1 MECSCVRQT
10 DLPNTSKLFAD
21 LIYRFD
27 RVSDLYPYAPNDAD
41 ALLEASKFEF
51 PDDRRA
57 DVVAALRPLNP
68 GNPSLELLAQQ
79 GTFAVVTGQQ
89 VGLFSGPAYTV
100 FKALTAIKIAEEMTA
115 RGVPTVP
122 IFWLATEDH
131 DFAEVNHAYVFNADQ
146 QPVRIE
152 ANAAAD
158 AVPVGGVSVA
168 QFPIEELRAALVG
181 LPFAD
186 EAVALVERAY
196 TPGAT
201 MGTAF
206 ADVIRELFAPYG
218 LLLIDPMTQALRDI
232 AAPLMREAVKRMP
245 ELVDA
250 LQIRSKELVD
260 RGYHAQ
266 VLVDKQTSLAF
277 LLEDGKRLVL
287 RRNADEFSTGKR
299 KISRDELAA
308 MADHLSP
315 NALLRPV
322 MQDYMLP
329 TVAYVGGPAEL
340 AYLAQSRVLYEKLLG
355 RQPVAFP
362 RAGFTILDERSHKR
376 MGKYHLAPTDLFQLD
391 SVFRASIAARLV
403 PEGLR
408 ESLAS
413 TTKTANDAI
422 EKMAAELLRFDPS
435 LAKALATGQRKINHQ
450 LAKIQRKTAS
460 QILKKDAQADREAT
474 MLYGLTFPERHLQ
487 ERLYSIVPFYAKF
500 GPALIRELHS
510 AIQLDCPDHQFLVV

>member
-21 LIYRFD
+21 LIYHFD
-27 RVSDLYPYAPNDAD
+27 RVSDLYPFAPNDAD
-41 ALLEASKFEF
+41 ALTEATKFDF

-57 DVVAALRPLNP
+57 DVVAALTPLNI
-68 GNPSLELLAQQ
+68 GNPSLERLARR
-79 GTFAVVTGQQ
+79 GTYAVVTGQQ
-89 VGLFSGPAYTV
+89 VGLFSGPAYTI
-100 FKALTAIKIAEEMTA
+100 FKALTAIRIAEELTA
-115 RGVPTVP
+115 RGVSTVP

-152 ANAAAD
+152 AIAQAD
-158 AVPVGGVSVA
+158 AEPVGGVAVKE
-168 QFPIEELRAALVG
+168 FPIAELRAALAG

-196 TPGAT
+196 IPGAT
-201 MGTAF
+201 MGAAF
-206 ADVIRELFAPYG
+206 ADLIRELFAPYG

-232 AAPLMREAVKRMP
+232 AAPVMREAVERMP

-250 LQIRSKELVD
+250 LQVRSKELVN

-266 VLVDKQTSLAF
+266 VLVDQQTSLAF

-287 RRNADEFSTGKR
+287 RRTADEFTTGKR

-362 RAGFTILDERSHKR
+362 RAGFTILDERSNKR
-376 MGKYHLAPTDLFQLD
+376 MAKYRLAPTDLFQLE
-391 SVFRASIAARLV
+391 SAFRASIAARLV
-403 PEGLR
+403 PESLR
-408 ESLAS
+408 ESMGAAA
-413 TTKTANDAI
+413 KTANRAI
-422 EKMAAELLRFDPS
+422 EDLATELMRFDPS
-435 LAKALATGQRKINHQ
+435 LAKALETSQRKINHQ
-450 LAKIQRKTAS
+450 LGKIQRKTAS
-460 QILKKDAQADREAT
+460 QILKRDAQADREAT
-474 MLYGLTFPERHLQ
+474 MLHGLTFPEKHLQ
-487 ERLYSIVPFYAKF
+487 ERLYSFVPFYAKF

-510 AIQLDCPDHQFLVV
+510 AIKLECPDHQFLVV